1 MDKHA
6 QKQMT
11 SVPRA
16 RRGGAPRPSPRY
28 RPLPLSTQV
37 IHGKWAH
44 EESVA
49 TASMAQHYII
59 IKDLEE
65 AREIAAYIMGEE
77 GALTDEELLEKYK
90 NAVSEGW
97 RRRRPFAEA
106 APLAQEC
113 LRLPLG
119 STRRST

>member
-16 RRGGAPRPSPRY
+16 RRVAAPRPSPRY
-28 RPLPLSTQV
+28 RPLRPPPTQV

-106 APLAQEC
+106 PSLARSASGC
-113 LRLPLG
+113 L
-119 STRRST
+119 